1 MNFPEVCGPHSA
13 LGQLADGNVGP
24 FIQLPAT
31 PGRNERAVRLGTSS
45 PGSRAL
51 VRSQW
56 HCPANLRI
64 DRFPTLVQPTAGE
77 IIRQFSMLCGA
88 SLTYEKATLNYPWN
102 TT

>member
-45 PGSRAL
+45 PGSRA
-51 VRSQW
+51 R
-56 HCPANLRI
+56 P
-64 DRFPTLVQPTAGE
+64 
-77 IIRQFSMLCGA
+77 FSGA
-88 SLTYEKATLNYPWN
+88 V
-102 TT
+102 